1 MVAKKKTSRVASS
14 VTSKERPTRVAAQIR
29 QEAARFVS
37 RELADPRLEGVVVT
51 NVWLSNDL
59 RLAKLFFRL
68 VTMATG
74 DAHQKQTKSAL
85 KGLESASGR
94 LRKAI
99 TSRLG
104 LRVAPEFRFV
114 YDEGQE
120 ARDRIDALLDEVA
133 RETSRDRGAKS

>member
-1 MVAKKKTSRVASS
+1 MAAKKKLSARTSSS

-29 QEAARFVS
+29 QEAASFVS
-37 RELADPRLEGVVVT
+37 RERADPRLEGLVVT
-51 NVWLSNDL
+51 SVWLSNDL

-68 VTMATG
+68 ATIATG
-74 DAHQKQTKSAL
+74 AEHEAQKKAAL
-85 KGLESASGR
+85 KGLEKSSGR

-104 LRVAPEFRFV
+104 LRVAPELRFE

-120 ARDRIDALLDEVA
+120 KRDRIDRLLDEVA
-133 RETSRDRGAKS
+133 RDRKGSS